1 VHAVDRD
8 YIAHPGYYEQF
19 RQEIVAL
26 VPMGMRRVL
35 EVGCATGATLAH
47 LKKERGVEEAVG
59 IEYIETVAREAQQSG
74 RLDAVHCLDVQ
85 RDAIPYAS
93 EYFDCIIA
101 SHVLEHVQDPWG
113 VLAKLLVH
121 LRPGG
126 VFICALPNV
135 RYLPVVRDLVLKG
148 RFDYADAGVL
158 DRTHLRF
165 FTLSTME
172 QLLQGAGLK
181 IEVTNPEIH
190 GKKARM
196 VDSLSLGMLQ
206 QFAAYAYNFKCVK
219 P

>member
-1 VHAVDRD
+1 
-8 YIAHPGYYEQF
+8 
-19 RQEIVAL
+19 
-26 VPMGMRRVL
+26 
-35 EVGCATGATLAH
+35 
-47 LKKERGVEEAVG
+47 
-59 IEYIETVAREAQQSG
+59 
-74 RLDAVHCLDVQ
+74 
-85 RDAIPYAS
+85 
-93 EYFDCIIA
+93 
-101 SHVLEHVQDPWG
+101 
-113 VLAKLLVH
+113 
-121 LRPGG
+121 
-126 VFICALPNV
+126 V

-190 GKKARM
+190 GKKARV